1 MAEQHAQTPPGQ
13 DANPPTTGATTRDQQ
28 RRTTEEENAI
38 KDSKRNPGDSSWIK
52 GKEKEKETFK
62 GKVEKMGGN
71 VFQLA
76 EEGRKGNQFTQTL
89 EAVKDYVAIELEH
102 AKDLA
107 PFFESP
113 SKAATLNE
121 PQDQP
126 PMSADGINCVTRDH

>member
-1 MAEQHAQTPPGQ
+1 
-13 DANPPTTGATTRDQQ
+13 
-28 RRTTEEENAI
+28 
-38 KDSKRNPGDSSWIK
+38 
-52 GKEKEKETFK
+52 
-62 GKVEKMGGN
+62 MGGN

-76 EEGRKGNQFTQTL
+76 EECQKGNQLTQML
-89 EAVKDYVAIELEH
+89 EALKDYVAIELEH